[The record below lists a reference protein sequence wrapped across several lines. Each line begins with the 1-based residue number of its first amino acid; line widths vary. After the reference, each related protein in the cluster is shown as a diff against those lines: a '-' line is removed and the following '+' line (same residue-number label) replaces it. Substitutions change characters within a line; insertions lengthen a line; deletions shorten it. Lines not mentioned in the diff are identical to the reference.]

1 MEANNTILRFV
12 NFSGFVIN
20 NDRVINNIII
30 YGSNGEIYV
39 EYSPSYSEF
48 TYLVFQ
54 FETKLK
60 KKKDLTKNIPFYIKE
75 DGRYNFYIPASLVD
89 FTFEE
94 TNTRKTEIHNIT
106 TSTYRIFNIVDGV
119 GHWVLQDGTALRICV
134 TTKCE
139 YNDEYKKAE
148 QIAKELNEI
157 SDAIISA
164 YDMLKILRAYDIT
177 KKK

>member
-1 MEANNTILRFV
+1 METKTTLRFV

-20 NDRVINNIII
+20 NDRVIYDIII
-30 YGSNGEIYV
+30 YGSNGEIYLK
-39 EYSPSYSEF
+39 YNPTYSEF

-54 FETKLK
+54 FETELK

-75 DGRYNFYIPASLVD
+75 DGHYNFYIPASLVD

-94 TNTRKTEIHNIT
+94 TKTTKTEIHNLT

-119 GHWVLQDGTALRICV
+119 GHNVLQNDRALRICV

-139 YNDEYKKAE
+139 PNDEYKKAE

-157 SDAIISA
+157 SFANISS
-164 YDMLKILRAYDIT
+164 YDMMKILRVYDIT